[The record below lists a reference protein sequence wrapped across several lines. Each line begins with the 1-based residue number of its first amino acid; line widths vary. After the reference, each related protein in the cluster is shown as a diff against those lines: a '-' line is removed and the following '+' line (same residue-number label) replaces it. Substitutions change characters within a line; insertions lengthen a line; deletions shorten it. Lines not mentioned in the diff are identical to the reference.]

1 MQEPTGREIHHR
13 QYHVRAFAEAAD
25 RLRLRGEVRDTKP
38 PGLYFE
44 GDPDPLDV
52 HHMVLDLVLDFP
64 SLTIVEADAEMF
76 VTPHLDCVGIQ
87 PRYGDLVGVSIARGF
102 NRKVNEL
109 FGAASGCTHITALLR
124 AMAPVAVQSMW
135 SMRTIYPD
143 TSDSWRQAETKE
155 DKLAGM
161 KFNLNSCHM
170 WAEDGRL
177 VTSILDGD
185 GIEIPVWAERRIEAL
200 GYDGDHPFSG
210 R

>member
-1 MQEPTGREIHHR
+1 MQEPTGEEIHHR
-13 QYHVRAFAEAAD
+13 QYHVRAFAEAAN

-52 HHMVLDLVLDFP
+52 HHMVLDLLLDFP
-64 SLTIVEADAEMF
+64 SLEIVEADAEMF
-76 VTPHLDCVGIQ
+76 VTPHLDCVGIE
-87 PRYGDLVGVSIARGF
+87 PRYDQLVGVSIARGF

-135 SMRTIYPD
+135 SMRTKFPD
-143 TSDSWRQAETKE
+143 TADSWRDAETTE

-177 VTSILDGD
+177 VSSILAGD
-185 GIEIPVWAERRIEAL
+185 GIEIPVWAEQRIEEL
-200 GYDGDHPFSG
+200 GYEGDHPFSG